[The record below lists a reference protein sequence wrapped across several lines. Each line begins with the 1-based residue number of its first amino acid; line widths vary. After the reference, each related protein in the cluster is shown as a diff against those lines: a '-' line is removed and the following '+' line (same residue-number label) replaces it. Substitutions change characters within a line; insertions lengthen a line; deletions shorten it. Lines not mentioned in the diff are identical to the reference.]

1 MGTGVRRVDPILFCR
16 SGGAGVSQTP
26 AQQIDRFLRLDLSE
40 IEGWVT
46 RSAWRARRH
55 GSHHALAPLTP
66 SLDSSTLAHKIE
78 SRAGF
83 GTLRTLWRLRFR
95 TSVPVLA

>member
-1 MGTGVRRVDPILFCR
+1 MGTGVRRVDPILVCR

-55 GSHHALAPLTP
+55 GSHHALAPLTHP
-66 SLDSSTLAHKIE
+66 SIRRHWLIRSNLGLGSGPLG
-78 SRAGF
+78 RF
-83 GTLRTLWRLRFR
+83 G
-95 TSVPVLA
+95 V